1 MNKKTVIITGAAGGI
16 GSAMVAEF
24 VEAGYEVAAVDRDR
38 QRLDD
43 LSKTFASEDLAI
55 FPIDLTEFDALG
67 PLVDEIADRFGR
79 LDVLVNNAALS
90 VAHSLRTMP
99 DAEWHAVIAT
109 NLTAPAFLMR
119 QASRRMTRGGVII
132 NISSIEG
139 TLSKGVAT
147 AYTAAKSGLLGL
159 TFDTAVGLAPSGIRV
174 VAVSPGAVDTT
185 MGVKG
190 DEIEAA
196 SLDMIPAQRW
206 AQPSEI
212 ARAVRWLASEEA
224 SYITG
229 TEITIDGGVSHAW
242 IPRSVVRRAFPDHTD
257 QPE

>member
-1 MNKKTVIITGAAGGI
+1 LNKKTVIITGAAGGI
-16 GSAMVAEF
+16 GSALVAEF
-24 VEAGYEVAAVDRDR
+24 AEAGYNVAAVDRDLR
-38 QRLDD
+38 RLDHLRSSFSAD
-43 LSKTFASEDLAI
+43 DVAI
-55 FPIDLTEFDALG
+55 FQIDLKDFHVLG

-90 VAHSLRTMP
+90 IAHSVRTMT
-99 DAEWHAVIAT
+99 DEEWHAVIAT

-119 QASRRMTRGGVII
+119 EATRRMKTGGVVI
-132 NISSIEG
+132 NIASIEG

-159 TFDTAVGLAPSGIRV
+159 TFDAAVGLGPAGIRV

-185 MGVKG
+185 MSPKTG
-190 DEIEAA
+190 DLETA
-196 SLDMIPAQRW
+196 SLDMIPAQSW
-206 AQPSEI
+206 AKPSEI
-212 ARAVRWLASEEA
+212 AKAVRWLASEEA

-242 IPRSVVRRAFPDHTD
+242 IPRSVVRKSFPDQTD
-257 QPE
+257 QPG